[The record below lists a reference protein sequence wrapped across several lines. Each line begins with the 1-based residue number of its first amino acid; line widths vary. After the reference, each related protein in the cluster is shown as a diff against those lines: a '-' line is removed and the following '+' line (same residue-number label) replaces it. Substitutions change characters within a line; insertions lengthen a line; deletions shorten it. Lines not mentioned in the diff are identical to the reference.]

1 MAIFSNIQHIING
14 VDIDTLLGKIDTLTS
29 ELESIK
35 TESSKSISTL
45 SSKLEQAQKKNEIQK
60 KDLIRET
67 NRRQI
72 VESRLTESETRLI
85 SLEKEKNELTKT
97 EKKLKDDLQRLGSSN
112 SSLNG
117 KNLTLHNKV
126 TKLEEQ
132 IQILKDKINAKDAEV
147 LSITTNAQK
156 LEKSIEKESQLL
168 DEANNLVETLNEDN
182 KQLKAKITALSDQNS
197 EKSNEVER
205 LKKIN
210 IELTADCEDRLQRID
225 VLEKNIEDV
234 KKSFEAVTSDN
245 NSLKQTCESLSS
257 ENNVLINKYN
267 DLFKRYNTINS
278 EYQSLKSENNEA
290 RNEIESQKV
299 SLEQANAE
307 NIMLNNELQTLQTQ
321 IEQLNSEKEELKP
334 YIYLIEAK
342 KEEEAKE
349 CVLNQAKDTF
359 KEIIDNASD
368 LLSELKHDEVA
379 TILSSAISTAQ
390 EQMCSAKDIVAIDEA
405 KHELDN
411 FINQAKLKEQ
421 ELIEEEQRKL
431 KEEEEAKVLEFIQT
445 KETLHELIDK
455 ANNVLS
461 ELKHDE
467 VSTILSS
474 AISTAQERME
484 SAKDIAAIHEAKH
497 ELDNSINQAKLKEQ
511 ELIEEEQREHQEKVA
526 SENAAILLSETRNAL
541 TRLIDEV
548 KKYKETIEYADIAT
562 ELQYVI
568 ESVERFSEVKTDNIE
583 EIQSNILSLK
593 TALSNAKNEVNSEKK
608 TQSHVVKRSILEI
621 FDTKEGNIIESEKFF
636 KRPEHE
642 LVRWR
647 RIFEE
652 SILYAEH
659 RFICTNCRQ
668 DVKIS
673 GRKYERG
680 QVAFFSHLHD
690 SDFCEIKT
698 TTGLSK
704 EQIEARKYGLIA
716 ESERH
721 KKLKKLIHQALEG
734 YSSRQK
740 GVNNVVEEKRVNSD
754 IDIPYLNWRRPD
766 VMADYNDIHLVFE
779 LQLSTTFVSVVVQR
793 DIFYRL
799 NDYFIIWVFNF
810 DDNEKYVDLA
820 NLMCKDIYYANKRNV
835 FIFDKDAQ
843 QESEERGE
851 LVLKCNW
858 LDIDNTWHYSSTK
871 GNGDGVLI
879 TLDQLKLDKE
889 TCKPYF
895 FDAETPYYEI
905 HPSVKERILKEER
918 SKQQILDDLQAGA
931 KGEAEEAIIK
941 RDAALKDMVKNDGT
955 VAPFKVGNRYGF
967 KFNNI
972 VLVPAKYSSYSS
984 FGDKGM
990 FKVSFN
996 RHYGLIDR
1004 YGNEI
1009 FPCDY
1014 LDFQRL
1020 SNGVI
1025 IAESTSGFY
1034 MSGIGNISSRRPH
1047 DIISLKYVS
1056 SEISILQHNS
1066 SDLNIYIIDDE
1077 LVLKKDY
1084 YGFSFYLLS
1093 GEKKTDIIY
1102 SEIRFT
1108 KNNSAIW
1115 LKNAETK
1122 LWQIAELDGAQ
1133 RNEKL
1138 YTECTFKNNATIAK
1152 LEGKC
1157 DVYNPNGDF
1166 LISTDYDTIEEFS
1179 NFAIYKV
1186 HKNNLIGLVNLQFEE
1201 ILPVIYSEIN
1211 QCGIFI
1217 IANKDEQWGVFNT
1230 EGVRMSDNIFSTI
1243 KIFKPYDSKW
1253 GNWLLVTNNDK
1264 CGLYN
1269 DQGKLIVAPNYD
1281 HIDTVDD
1288 IIIISSEG
1296 KQGVV
1301 NKEGLTLLEN
1311 QYDSIVSL
1319 RNKYNLRCQKD
1330 NKFYLFNSETELLS
1344 DNYYDSIEKFTDCHL
1359 TAKVGDNF
1367 GLLDVDGKTCI
1378 PFEYEQIDLMC
1389 DLDDDNFVFKC
1400 KKNGSV
1406 CAFDISKQEEIIPAK
1421 YDDIKYLVGNY
1432 LYGIKT
1438 KECWGLYNIEK
1449 GQISEFKYSQLSY
1462 YNEGRIAATVK
1473 ENDVMLKGFLDVNGH
1488 EVFSSETQ
1496 SEDGLCIKKFF
1507 GKWGVYDEKG
1517 NVLLP
1522 LEVMD
1527 AMTFTKQNGY
1537 FKVCKEMKYG
1547 IKHISGKYVVNPE
1560 YRDIISKEDQPFWI
1574 LQLIRYK
1581 KERRAKSVPYSS
1593 YSYSWGRRRYYTSY
1607 RTKYCDETVEYNPYK
1622 LVKLD
1627 GSQDDFSKDICGE
1640 FNSMSFVLK
1649 GFVIADNRLISLSR
1663 LSISSEIYT
1672 NYTQF
1677 KEDEDFIL
1685 TESEGKYGLLSYSLN
1700 VIVPCKYSHISI
1712 WGKNLLL
1719 ATAVEKNIYHD
1730 RTYYDL
1736 YNKDGVLC
1744 PIGSLASIDEIEDGK
1759 AKVLKDGQ
1767 CGFID
1772 ELGNIIPENVSR
1784 VDKHIITQTVFGS
1797 LEILDN
1803 HGEKLFDYNDNISC
1817 IEVLTDGCYK
1827 LKKNN
1832 NWALYILPTS
1842 FTSFSY
1848 ESIELW
1854 TESIAILSK
1863 SINISGKDY
1872 DDEGKYIKVYELK
1885 SLGGYVVSSKEYT
1898 KISPL
1903 SDGIAMASRDGY
1915 TGQIDSNGVEIY
1927 DTIEA
1932 LDENFIKRRKFGL
1945 WDVTDYNNNVILSLD
1960 FSDITLLNN
1969 QYLLATQKKGNNI
1982 FVKSLFDLSGKK
1994 VLEYDFKDMT
2004 DCRNGYYIISNDSG
2018 CALLDQSM
2026 SETISFSCGYK
2037 YLRKWSDSK
2046 YVASKSSYSYN
2057 GNNQKLVLL
2066 DNKGNI
2072 LTKSEYSKIGDLE
2085 NERAEVIL
2093 NGKTGYINESCEIIV
2108 DEIDKRG
2115 DWKITK
2121 SFSTFCLYKGN
2132 NAILQDLTDAS
2143 FFNNTIVKIKRDNN
2157 YIKLFS
2163 LDYEKELSN
2172 DYSSVGELDGE
2183 YAYAVKVNGAKGKL
2197 DTNGNE
2203 YEEVVEEKDNWKIM
2217 KSFERFFITYD
2228 ATTILGDLW
2237 CASFVGSNLVKYKES
2252 RDSLF
2257 KLFSISTQESLL
2269 GTYRSIEYTEDDK
2282 IVAVNENNISGSLDS
2297 DGNGIP
2303 EIIRFNGGYLTRSF
2317 GDYSIVNDSEEI
2329 IIPIGYSKIELLE
2342 DDTLFVLWKNNKAI
2356 IANLSNEKTESEYDS
2371 VKSIG
2376 NGFYVVS
2383 RTIPKRISVRKTG
2396 YGYYGN
2402 PYTYYAS
2409 KDIPEKKFG
2418 IIDSKLKT
2426 VIPCKYKSLS
2436 GPDDEQNLT
2445 AINAKGEEITISLN
2459 KIQKKSTKAFELIE
2473 GSEYIAKVKAFMA
2486 IGVIVIIQNDTY
2498 IIHKRYLY
2506 KEKKDF
2512 SKGEL
2517 LYVTYLG
2524 IDKYE
2529 HPTWSTREST
2539 QTDG

>member
-1 MAIFSNIQHIING
+1 MRKFS
-14 VDIDTLLGKIDTLTS
+14 
-29 ELESIK
+29 
-35 TESSKSISTL
+35 
-45 SSKLEQAQKKNEIQK
+45 
-60 KDLIRET
+60 
-67 NRRQI
+67 
-72 VESRLTESETRLI
+72 
-85 SLEKEKNELTKT
+85 
-97 EKKLKDDLQRLGSSN
+97 
-112 SSLNG
+112 
-117 KNLTLHNKV
+117 
-126 TKLEEQ
+126 
-132 IQILKDKINAKDAEV
+132 
-147 LSITTNAQK
+147 
-156 LEKSIEKESQLL
+156 
-168 DEANNLVETLNEDN
+168 
-182 KQLKAKITALSDQNS
+182 
-197 EKSNEVER
+197 
-205 LKKIN
+205 
-210 IELTADCEDRLQRID
+210 
-225 VLEKNIEDV
+225 
-234 KKSFEAVTSDN
+234 
-245 NSLKQTCESLSS
+245 
-257 ENNVLINKYN
+257 KYN

-349 CVLNQAKDTF
+349 CALNQAKDTF

-411 FINQAKLKEQ
+411 F
-421 ELIEEEQRKL
+421 
-431 KEEEEAKVLEFIQT
+431 
-445 KETLHELIDK
+445 
-455 ANNVLS
+455 
-461 ELKHDE
+461 
-467 VSTILSS
+467 
-474 AISTAQERME
+474 
-484 SAKDIAAIHEAKH
+484 
-497 ELDNSINQAKLKEQ
+497 INQAKLKEQ

-621 FDTKEGNIIESEKFF
+621 FDTKEGNIIESEEFF

-740 GVNNVVEEKRVNSD
+740 GVNNVVEEKRVNS
-754 IDIPYLNWRRPD
+754 DIPYLNWRRPD

-918 SKQQILDDLQAGA
+918 SKQQILYDLQARA
-931 KGEAEEAIIK
+931 KREAEEAIIK

-1230 EGVRMSDNIFSTI
+1230 EGVRISDNIFSTI

-1319 RNKYNLRCQKD
+1319 LNKYNLRCQKD
-1330 NKFYLFNSETELLS
+1330 NKFY
-1344 DNYYDSIEKFTDCHL
+1344 
-1359 TAKVGDNF
+1359 
-1367 GLLDVDGKTCI
+1367 
-1378 PFEYEQIDLMC
+1378 
-1389 DLDDDNFVFKC
+1389 
-1400 KKNGSV
+1400 
-1406 CAFDISKQEEIIPAK
+1406 
-1421 YDDIKYLVGNY
+1421 
-1432 LYGIKT
+1432 
-1438 KECWGLYNIEK
+1438 
-1449 GQISEFKYSQLSY
+1449 
-1462 YNEGRIAATVK
+1462 
-1473 ENDVMLKGFLDVNGH
+1473 
-1488 EVFSSETQ
+1488 
-1496 SEDGLCIKKFF
+1496 
-1507 GKWGVYDEKG
+1507 
-1517 NVLLP
+1517 
-1522 LEVMD
+1522 
-1527 AMTFTKQNGY
+1527 
-1537 FKVCKEMKYG
+1537 
-1547 IKHISGKYVVNPE
+1547 
-1560 YRDIISKEDQPFWI
+1560 
-1574 LQLIRYK
+1574 
-1581 KERRAKSVPYSS
+1581 
-1593 YSYSWGRRRYYTSY
+1593 
-1607 RTKYCDETVEYNPYK
+1607 
-1622 LVKLD
+1622 
-1627 GSQDDFSKDICGE
+1627 
-1640 FNSMSFVLK
+1640 
-1649 GFVIADNRLISLSR
+1649 
-1663 LSISSEIYT
+1663 
-1672 NYTQF
+1672 
-1677 KEDEDFIL
+1677 
-1685 TESEGKYGLLSYSLN
+1685 
-1700 VIVPCKYSHISI
+1700 
-1712 WGKNLLL
+1712 
-1719 ATAVEKNIYHD
+1719 
-1730 RTYYDL
+1730 
-1736 YNKDGVLC
+1736 
-1744 PIGSLASIDEIEDGK
+1744 
-1759 AKVLKDGQ
+1759 
-1767 CGFID
+1767 
-1772 ELGNIIPENVSR
+1772 
-1784 VDKHIITQTVFGS
+1784 
-1797 LEILDN
+1797 
-1803 HGEKLFDYNDNISC
+1803 
-1817 IEVLTDGCYK
+1817 
-1827 LKKNN
+1827 
-1832 NWALYILPTS
+1832 
-1842 FTSFSY
+1842 
-1848 ESIELW
+1848 
-1854 TESIAILSK
+1854 
-1863 SINISGKDY
+1863 
-1872 DDEGKYIKVYELK
+1872 
-1885 SLGGYVVSSKEYT
+1885 
-1898 KISPL
+1898 
-1903 SDGIAMASRDGY
+1903 
-1915 TGQIDSNGVEIY
+1915 
-1927 DTIEA
+1927 
-1932 LDENFIKRRKFGL
+1932 
-1945 WDVTDYNNNVILSLD
+1945 
-1960 FSDITLLNN
+1960 
-1969 QYLLATQKKGNNI
+1969 
-1982 FVKSLFDLSGKK
+1982 
-1994 VLEYDFKDMT
+1994 
-2004 DCRNGYYIISNDSG
+2004 
-2018 CALLDQSM
+2018 
-2026 SETISFSCGYK
+2026 
-2037 YLRKWSDSK
+2037 
-2046 YVASKSSYSYN
+2046 
-2057 GNNQKLVLL
+2057 
-2066 DNKGNI
+2066 
-2072 LTKSEYSKIGDLE
+2072 
-2085 NERAEVIL
+2085 
-2093 NGKTGYINESCEIIV
+2093 
-2108 DEIDKRG
+2108 
-2115 DWKITK
+2115 
-2121 SFSTFCLYKGN
+2121 
-2132 NAILQDLTDAS
+2132 
-2143 FFNNTIVKIKRDNN
+2143 
-2157 YIKLFS
+2157 
-2163 LDYEKELSN
+2163 
-2172 DYSSVGELDGE
+2172 
-2183 YAYAVKVNGAKGKL
+2183 
-2197 DTNGNE
+2197 
-2203 YEEVVEEKDNWKIM
+2203 
-2217 KSFERFFITYD
+2217 
-2228 ATTILGDLW
+2228 
-2237 CASFVGSNLVKYKES
+2237 
-2252 RDSLF
+2252 
-2257 KLFSISTQESLL
+2257 
-2269 GTYRSIEYTEDDK
+2269 
-2282 IVAVNENNISGSLDS
+2282 
-2297 DGNGIP
+2297 
-2303 EIIRFNGGYLTRSF
+2303 
-2317 GDYSIVNDSEEI
+2317 
-2329 IIPIGYSKIELLE
+2329 
-2342 DDTLFVLWKNNKAI
+2342 
-2356 IANLSNEKTESEYDS
+2356 
-2371 VKSIG
+2371 
-2376 NGFYVVS
+2376 
-2383 RTIPKRISVRKTG
+2383 
-2396 YGYYGN
+2396 
-2402 PYTYYAS
+2402 
-2409 KDIPEKKFG
+2409 
-2418 IIDSKLKT
+2418 
-2426 VIPCKYKSLS
+2426 
-2436 GPDDEQNLT
+2436 
-2445 AINAKGEEITISLN
+2445 
-2459 KIQKKSTKAFELIE
+2459 
-2473 GSEYIAKVKAFMA
+2473 
-2486 IGVIVIIQNDTY
+2486 
-2498 IIHKRYLY
+2498 
-2506 KEKKDF
+2506 
-2512 SKGEL
+2512 
-2517 LYVTYLG
+2517 
-2524 IDKYE
+2524 
-2529 HPTWSTREST
+2529 
-2539 QTDG
+2539 